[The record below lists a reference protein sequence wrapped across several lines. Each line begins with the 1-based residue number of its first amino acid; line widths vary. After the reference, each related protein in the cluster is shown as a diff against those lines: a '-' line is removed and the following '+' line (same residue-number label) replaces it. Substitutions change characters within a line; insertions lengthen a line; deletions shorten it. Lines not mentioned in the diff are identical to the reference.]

1 MRLQR
6 TTFVWKIMIIGL
18 TVILG
23 GCGLPVALDTGGA
36 TDVPLLLAQS
46 RWQARHP
53 MRYRLVVQEDTNDR
67 SCRQSV
73 EVHNEQVQTVLEDH
87 CGRATY
93 WTISSLLDWISY
105 RARTSSAYPT
115 VSLVSVCQIY
125 HSARAVYDPK
135 LGYPYSATYQRTLA
149 PNWAYLRPLQ
159 QLFGARL
166 TPDCALSSGRAD
178 QSITIR
184 IVSLTALP

>member
-1 MRLQR
+1 MRLQH

-18 TVILG
+18 TVMLG
-23 GCGLPVALDTGGA
+23 GCGLLVTPDTGSA
-36 TDVPLLLAQS
+36 TDVPLLLARS

-53 MRYRLVVQEDTNDR
+53 MRYRLVVQEDTDDR

-93 WTISSLLDWISY
+93 WTISSLLDWINY
-105 RARTSSAYPT
+105 RARISSAYPT
-115 VSLVSVCQIY
+115 ASLVSVCQVY

-149 PNWAYLRPLQ
+149 PNWGYLRRLQ

-166 TPDCALSSGRAD
+166 TPDCALPDGRAD